1 MNVLVKIVS
10 VISSNVKETLGY
22 EPLDLNVDL
31 QEHSEH
37 GVLIGK

>member
-31 QEHSEH
+31 QEIEICIFSA
-37 GVLIGK
+37 K